1 MHELFQRGAVALL
14 IVCGALTA
22 IFPDPAGLSGFS
34 DAAPRG
40 LLVHRQALLGLL
52 GAGLILAAFVPV
64 LRMPMVAA
72 AVLSKGAWLLI
83 ALAAPDL
90 APMLGASALR
100 ELLQVAALAGAGA
113 VFVFE
118 ARREARW
125 NGVLPTRGEA

>member
-1 MHELFQRGAVALL
+1 MHELFQRGAVGLL

-22 IFPDPAGLSGFS
+22 IFPDPVGLAGFS
-34 DAAPRG
+34 DAVPKG
-40 LLVHRQALLGLL
+40 LLVHRQALLELL
-52 GAGLILAAFVPV
+52 GAGLILAAFVPG

-83 ALAAPDL
+83 ALGAPDL

-100 ELLQVAALAGAGA
+100 EVLQVGALVGAGA
-113 VFVFE
+113 VFVLE

-125 NGVLPTRGEA
+125 NGVLPSRGGA

>member
-1 MHELFQRGAVALL
+1 MHELFQRGAVGLL
-14 IVCGALTA
+14 IICGALTA
-22 IFPDPAGLSGFS
+22 IFPDPVGLSAFS
-34 DAAPRG
+34 NAPRE
-40 LLVHRQALLGLL
+40 LLVHRQALVGLL

-83 ALAAPDL
+83 AMAAPDL
-90 APMLGASALR
+90 APVLGAAALR
-100 ELLQVAALAGAGA
+100 EVLQVAALAGAGA

-125 NGVLPTRGEA
+125 NGLLPARGEA

>member
-1 MHELFQRGAVALL
+1 MHELLQRGAVSLL

-22 IFPDPAGLSGFS
+22 IFPDPVAMSGLS
-34 DAAPRG
+34 DAVPRG

-52 GAGLILAAFVPV
+52 GAGLMLAAFLPV

-72 AVLSKGAWLLI
+72 ALLSKGAWLLI

-90 APMLGASALR
+90 APVFSASALR
-100 ELLQVAALAGAGA
+100 ELLQVAALAAAGA
-113 VFVFE
+113 VFVIE

-125 NGVLPTRGEA
+125 NGVLPARGRA